1 MTGNGKDTQIIPSHL
16 SHTGMTKNSKC
27 PEICQEL
34 EELFGLQK
42 QNKDVALKR

>member
-1 MTGNGKDTQIIPSHL
+1 MTGNGKNLQLLQSPL
-16 SHTGMTKNSKC
+16 SHTGMTKSSEF

-42 QNKDVALKR
+42 QSRDVALKR

>member
-1 MTGNGKDTQIIPSHL
+1 MTGNGKDTQVIQSHL
-16 SHTGMTKNSKC
+16 SHTGMTKSSKC

-42 QNKDVALKR
+42 QSRDVAQKT